1 MTTSEILTAIQQ
13 NIDTTKYEIVFYDM
27 ICNHADNSQTKFYR
41 VVENGE
47 PRGSMVLTAGRD
59 ETEMTFIY
67 RENGEL
73 RWVFGMN
80 NAIGV
85 INDGFYLE

>member
-1 MTTSEILTAIQQ
+1 MNIAEILTTIQQ
-13 NIDTTKYEIVFYDM
+13 NIDTTKYEIVFHDM
-27 ICNHADNSQTKFYR
+27 ICNHKDNEQLKIYR

-47 PRGSMVLTAGRD
+47 HRGSMVLITGRD
-59 ETEMTFIY
+59 ETAMNLTY

-73 RWVFGMN
+73 HWVFGMS

>member
-1 MTTSEILTAIQQ
+1 MTTAEILTAIQQ
-13 NIDTTKYEIVFYDM
+13 NIDTAKYEIVFYDM
-27 ICNHADNSQTKFYR
+27 VCNHKDNEQFKIYR

-47 PRGSMVLTAGRD
+47 PRGSMLLITGRD
-59 ETEMTFIY
+59 ETEMSLTY
-67 RENGEL
+67 WENGEHHL
-73 RWVFGMN
+73 VFGMN